1 MKKLMICLFV
11 FIIMFFFQACR
22 KDQEQTIN
30 KVVINE
36 FPDITSYTTEGLGSN
51 NPYLSLSNVTTNI
64 VRRSNTIVVYTALE
78 DYEVNQSGIEI
89 AVNAYNE
96 VVEKNVIVSM
106 PEGGFVV
113 SGTGSYKTIL
123 ERIKLGDFI
132 YYNYTSI
139 YVYRVAL
146 PYNSI
151 LLEAKD
157 LVKKI
162 DLNVNDNHIR
172 TLANSLI
179 EVVNDFLS
187 EESTSTID
195 EIKIM
200 LDYIKESDG
209 YQLIKN
215 NDKNQIYHDLLFN
228 HEHKYLY
235 LESELMPYSLPEVV
249 TSSQRTLIE
258 LRNNLCKKINTEINS
273 QIPHDYQYMKEIID
287 QIDLIINQYDE
298 REVDSVYTKQTYFN
312 DLFLIKAYANII
324 SANLLDYEINQER
337 GIWYYPFI
345 NMQGVDYYDDTSK
358 EGIVN
363 TLTRFKRM
371 GINSIFLMLFTDLST
386 GYCLYDSS
394 YFIKYPY
401 LDEACDYDEYS
412 KDYLQCFISEAHKLG
427 IAVNAYTQ
435 TFYAHYT
442 MKNFKEEYI
451 IIDDDGNIPK
461 WDSYGD
467 VANFDVC
474 NEELQEILLS
484 WYQELITKYDW
495 DGVEYDVIRYPYGN
509 LGEKLNDS
517 KIKRSDLVD
526 YGYNSGTVQKFMDKY
541 QLTGDLA
548 TLICENKDIRIQW
561 FNYKIEALNSFV
573 AKCSQM
579 IRQIKPKL
587 TISAA
592 VFPSI
597 DGAKISYLQDY
608 RTWCLNG
615 YLDALEPMCYTT
627 NVDTFNSQVQA
638 LYQASLGVKIR
649 VGTSVKVNNYEDD
662 SVDLAML
669 KALEYHSSYVL
680 FSSHYYCRSKNF
692 MEMLANNHHAPF
704 ISNLNND
711 EEKLEALISDTMDM
725 IDNYYQKS
733 EQYDFSSLLNAFA
746 TKDLDN
752 ILNIINS
759 INELNIRTYLKKRF
773 EALR

>member
-11 FIIMFFFQACR
+11 LIIMFFFQACR

-64 VRRSNTIVVYTALE
+64 VRRTNTIVVYTALE

-273 QIPHDYQYMKEIID
+273 QIPHYYQYMK
-287 QIDLIINQYDE
+287 
-298 REVDSVYTKQTYFN
+298 
-312 DLFLIKAYANII
+312 
-324 SANLLDYEINQER
+324 
-337 GIWYYPFI
+337 
-345 NMQGVDYYDDTSK
+345 
-358 EGIVN
+358 
-363 TLTRFKRM
+363 
-371 GINSIFLMLFTDLST
+371 
-386 GYCLYDSS
+386 
-394 YFIKYPY
+394 
-401 LDEACDYDEYS
+401 
-412 KDYLQCFISEAHKLG
+412 
-427 IAVNAYTQ
+427 
-435 TFYAHYT
+435 
-442 MKNFKEEYI
+442 
-451 IIDDDGNIPK
+451 
-461 WDSYGD
+461 
-467 VANFDVC
+467 
-474 NEELQEILLS
+474 
-484 WYQELITKYDW
+484 
-495 DGVEYDVIRYPYGN
+495 
-509 LGEKLNDS
+509 
-517 KIKRSDLVD
+517 
-526 YGYNSGTVQKFMDKY
+526 
-541 QLTGDLA
+541 
-548 TLICENKDIRIQW
+548 
-561 FNYKIEALNSFV
+561 
-573 AKCSQM
+573 
-579 IRQIKPKL
+579 
-587 TISAA
+587 
-592 VFPSI
+592 
-597 DGAKISYLQDY
+597 
-608 RTWCLNG
+608 
-615 YLDALEPMCYTT
+615 
-627 NVDTFNSQVQA
+627 
-638 LYQASLGVKIR
+638 
-649 VGTSVKVNNYEDD
+649 
-662 SVDLAML
+662 
-669 KALEYHSSYVL
+669 
-680 FSSHYYCRSKNF
+680 
-692 MEMLANNHHAPF
+692 
-704 ISNLNND
+704 
-711 EEKLEALISDTMDM
+711 
-725 IDNYYQKS
+725 
-733 EQYDFSSLLNAFA
+733 
-746 TKDLDN
+746 
-752 ILNIINS
+752 
-759 INELNIRTYLKKRF
+759 
-773 EALR
+773 